1 MSNPPDLRPPEEVFH
16 GGNLPEDLKW
26 LMTNF
31 DLPKDDPTIV
41 FCAWHW
47 NRVRQHYELINEG
60 GLHFKSVLDPRL
72 DRMQAYAAIMDKLY
86 PGLDAIAKI
95 LGQDEATMK
104 QKLHQGLEKP
114 MVQISQ
120 KMEKVIADLDRE
132 WRELNWQRAVACF
145 IAGMAVG
152 SILILCVV

>member
-1 MSNPPDLRPPEEVFH
+1 MSNPPDLRPPEEIFN

-31 DLPKDDPTIV
+31 NLPKDDPTVV

-47 NRVRQHYELINEG
+47 NRVRQHYQLINEA
-60 GLHFKSVLDPRL
+60 GLHFKAVLDPRI
-72 DRMQAYAAIMDKLY
+72 DMIQAYAASMDKLY

-95 LGQDEATMK
+95 LGQ
-104 QKLHQGLEKP
+104 EKP

-120 KMEKVIADLDRE
+120 KLEKVVSDLDRE
-132 WRELNWQRAVACF
+132 WRALNWQRAVACF

-152 SILILCVV
+152 SILILCAN